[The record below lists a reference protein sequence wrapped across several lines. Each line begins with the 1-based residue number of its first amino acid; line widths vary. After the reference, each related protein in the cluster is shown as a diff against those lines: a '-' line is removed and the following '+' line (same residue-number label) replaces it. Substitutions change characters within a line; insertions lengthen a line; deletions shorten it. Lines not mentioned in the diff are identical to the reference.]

1 MRKEKNSRRGADQP
15 RTQAQPPAN
24 EDNGGGKEMPGVEP
38 IVAETIS
45 ARSALVAIANV
56 AIAAERVRIGL
67 QVRTSHLALRG
78 VTCKDT
84 IELLELAREF
94 ETKVDARLAARVR
107 THPASPWFTR
117 VKGTGGEA
125 IGKVVGHI
133 EGFGKFYDIS
143 DPWIP
148 SYVNRPTVKI
158 RVPVNGNPE
167 ETIEKEM
174 VWVEGIE
181 RLTTPSKL
189 RKYAGLAP
197 GQRPVAGERIGYN
210 ADLRVMLWR
219 LGGGLIKA
227 DGKYHRFYTDYRERK
242 LRQFEQTGIKVLPT
256 PKGRFC
262 PTCEQD
268 FVVKAAFLCPQCG
281 GHLGLKTEPPGV
293 VWQGHLHA
301 MCQRRMTSL
310 FLDHLWVVWRRALG
324 LPLRDPY
331 PIEYLGHGQIIT
343 PEMMVDRVQ

>member
-1 MRKEKNSRRGADQP
+1 MAEKSKRKVSRRGADQP
-15 RTQAQPPAN
+15 QPQSN
-24 EDNGGGKEMPGVEP
+24 GDNSGKEMPEVEP

-45 ARSALVAIANV
+45 ARSALVAISDV
-56 AIAAERVRIGL
+56 AIAAEKVRIGL
-67 QVRTSHLALRG
+67 QVRKSHLALRG
-78 VTCKDT
+78 VVCRDT
-84 IELLELAREF
+84 LELLELAREF
-94 ETKVDARLAARVR
+94 EAKVDARLAARVR

-125 IGKVVGHI
+125 VGKVIGYI
-133 EGFGKFYDIS
+133 EEFGRFYDIG

-148 SYVNRPTVKI
+148 SCVIRPAVKI
-158 RVPVNGNPE
+158 RVPANGNPE
-167 ETIEKEM
+167 EAVEKEM

-189 RKYAGLAP
+189 RKYAGLVP
-197 GQRPVAGERIGYN
+197 GQRPVAGEKLGYN

-227 DGKYHRFYTDYRERK
+227 NGKYHGFYSDYRERK
-242 LRQFEQTGIKVLPT
+242 LRQFAQNGIRVLPT

-262 PTCEQD
+262 PVCERD
-268 FVVKAAFLCPQCG
+268 FVVKTVFRCPQCG
-281 GHLGLKTEPPGV
+281 GPLGLKTEPEGV

-331 PIEYLGHGQIIT
+331 PIEYLGHSTVIT
-343 PEMMVDRVQ
+343 PEMMADREE